1 MRNNSSIFLSPKFYR
16 NLVFPWLPKRKFS
29 QKKYWTGWLLLFFI
43 DCFWN
48 FGAVSLN
55 VNVCWHYYYFYH
67 YYFFFG
73 LHQPCHPPFRFQT
86 LLPLKSNIFHMKT
99 IAFFFA
105 GITNLMCFIWLVD
118 KFHFLPRCFSFL
130 SCSVTLPVSNVTE
143 YTRFIEW
150 CFRAIPIRRSRR
162 QQVCWNAER
171 LVSLMTDVKALMSS
185 WALQYVSWTTGIKR
199 PDQRTLSRTR
209 TDITWQKIQT
219 EVIALANIKQ

>member
-1 MRNNSSIFLSPKFYR
+1 MLLACPGLMLCKKLSFASSLNSLLFRYLFVGIIIIFIIIIIFFLDFTNPAI
-16 NLVFPWLPKRKFS
+16 
-29 QKKYWTGWLLLFFI
+29 LLL
-43 DCFWN
+43 D
-48 FGAVSLN
+48 
-55 VNVCWHYYYFYH
+55 
-67 YYFFFG
+67 
-73 LHQPCHPPFRFQT
+73 FQT
-86 LLPLKSNIFHMKT
+86 LLPLKSNIFLMKT

-105 GITNLMCFIWLVD
+105 GITNLICFIWLVD

-130 SCSVTLPVSNVTE
+130 SCSVRLPVSNVTE

-150 CFRAIPIRRSRR
+150 CFRAIPIRRSRL

-185 WALQYVSWTTGIKR
+185 WALQYVSWTTGLKR
-199 PDQRTLSRTR
+199 PDQKTLSRTR